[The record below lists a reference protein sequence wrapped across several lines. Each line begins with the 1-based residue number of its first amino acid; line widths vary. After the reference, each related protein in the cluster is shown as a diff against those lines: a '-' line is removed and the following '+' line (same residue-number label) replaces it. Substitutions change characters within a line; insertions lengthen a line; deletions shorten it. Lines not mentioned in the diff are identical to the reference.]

1 MRFFCISYTANSYT
15 GFAHGHISFAYLG
28 FPSFKVI
35 REKVSEMSSDIKVD
49 TLAIL
54 SIYEF
59 KNEADFQ
66 NFIS

>member
-15 GFAHGHISFAYLG
+15 GFAHGNISFAYLE
-28 FPSFKVI
+28 FPSLTVI
-35 REKVSEMSSDIKVD
+35 RKKVSEKSSDIIVD
-49 TLAIL
+49 TLAIS

-66 NFIS
+66 NFRS